1 MEIIGGFKFGAG
13 TTSFEVENVKFN
25 GAEKAMG
32 NAFEIAEAVEMSKIR
47 ITGCDILAYNKSLF
61 YGNGTDSKIAVF
73 DFQKNLVHGFGT
85 GQGMIDIRK
94 GVYDA
99 IIVSKN
105 TFYDGGRDFIRCD
118 KEIAGSVAITNN
130 TFAACSID
138 AGNGLLWVRSCA
150 DATQKYNVAKNLF
163 LNLTG
168 DATILAKTG
177 ATVPTMNANYF
188 FNVGPAFWNGAI
200 NQETATVGGA
210 LLEADP
216 CAGSAEFNFKL
227 TDADLRKADIGDPRW
242 NSASPNYSRRK

>member
-1 MEIIGGFKFGAG
+1 
-13 TTSFEVENVKFN
+13 
-25 GAEKAMG
+25 
-32 NAFEIAEAVEMSKIR
+32 
-47 ITGCDILAYNKSLF
+47 
-61 YGNGTDSKIAVF
+61 
-73 DFQKNLVHGFGT
+73 
-85 GQGMIDIRK
+85 MIDIRK

-118 KEIAGSVAITNN
+118 KEIAGTVAVTNN
-130 TFAACSID
+130 TFAACSIN

-150 DATQKYNVAKNLF
+150 SDPTKYNVKKNLF

-168 DATILAKTG
+168 DTTVLAKSG
-177 ATVPTMNANYF
+177 ATVPTMDSNYF

-200 NQETATVGGA
+200 DQAVATAGGA

-216 CAGSAEFNFKL
+216 CVGSAEFDFKL
-227 TDADLRKADIGDPRW
+227 TDAVLRKADIGDPRW